1 MDAVFANFD
10 EYLKA
15 FGLTIGLFVDPGHT
29 TPELPPKPNWEPKPA
44 NRSGVRQP

>member
-15 FGLTIGLFVDPGHT
+15 FGLTIPYALRIST
-29 TPELPPKPNWEPKPA
+29 TKVIE
-44 NRSGVRQP
+44 